1 MSVVGQTSP
10 LIDWD
15 WIARNVDQI
24 AERTWQHLSLTAI
37 SVGIGLVISVG
48 LAIVALRW
56 RWSYTPITWV
66 TGLLYT
72 IPSLA
77 LFALLVPVVGLNA
90 TNAVIALTSYTLLII
105 IRNILLGLD
114 SVPPDV
120 VEAATGMG
128 YTRPQLLWRVELPIA
143 VPIIVAGLRIA
154 TVTTVGLVTV
164 TALIGQGGLGY
175 LIVVSGIKG
184 LFPTAII
191 VGSLLSVALAVV
203 ADVGLLAAQARL
215 TPWARS
221 RGGAP

>member
-1 MSVVGQTSP
+1 MPPGEP
-10 LIDWD
+10 FIRFD
-15 WIARNVDQI
+15 WIGSNLDVIWGRLL
-24 AERTWQHLSLTAI
+24 QHVGMTLTA
-37 SVGIGLVISVG
+37 VVIGFVLSFAAALVIRRRRRATAAVIG
-48 LAIVALRW
+48 
-56 RWSYTPITWV
+56 ITGV
-66 TGLLYT
+66 LYA

-77 LFALLVPVVGLNA
+77 LFAFLIPFTGISFVTA
-90 TNAVIALTSYTLLII
+90 EIALTSYTLLII

-221 RGGAP
+221 RGGVP

>member
-1 MSVVGQTSP
+1 MPPGEPFIRPEWIANNLDVIWERLVQHVGMTATAVVVGF
-10 LIDWD
+10 
-15 WIARNVDQI
+15 
-24 AERTWQHLSLTAI
+24 
-37 SVGIGLVISVG
+37 VISF
-48 LAIVALRW
+48 AAALLIR
-56 RWSYTPITWV
+56 RRRRATAAVIGV
-66 TGLLYT
+66 TGILYA

-77 LFALLVPVVGLNA
+77 LFAFLIPFTGLSFLSA
-90 TNAVIALTSYTLLII
+90 EIALTSYTLLII

-128 YTRPQLLWRVELPIA
+128 YTRHQLLWRVELPIA

-184 LFPTAII
+184 LFPTAIL

-221 RGGAP
+221 RGGVS

>member
-1 MSVVGQTSP
+1 MPPGEP
-10 LIDWD
+10 FIRPE
-15 WIARNVDQI
+15 WIANNLDVI
-24 AERTWQHLSLTAI
+24 WERLVQHIGMTATAVVV
-37 SVGIGLVISVG
+37 SFVISF
-48 LAIVALRW
+48 AAALLIR
-56 RWSYTPITWV
+56 RRRRATAAVIGV
-66 TGLLYT
+66 TGILYA

-77 LFALLVPVVGLNA
+77 LFAFLIPFTGISFVTA
-90 TNAVIALTSYTLLII
+90 EIALTSYTLLII

>member
-1 MSVVGQTSP
+1 MPPGEPFIRPEWIANNLDVIWERLVQHIGMTATAVVVGF
-10 LIDWD
+10 
-15 WIARNVDQI
+15 
-24 AERTWQHLSLTAI
+24 
-37 SVGIGLVISVG
+37 VISF
-48 LAIVALRW
+48 AAALLIR
-56 RWSYTPITWV
+56 RRRRATAAVIGV
-66 TGLLYT
+66 TGILYA

-77 LFALLVPVVGLNA
+77 LFAFLIPFTGISFVTA
-90 TNAVIALTSYTLLII
+90 EIALTSYTLLII

-221 RGGAP
+221 RGGVP